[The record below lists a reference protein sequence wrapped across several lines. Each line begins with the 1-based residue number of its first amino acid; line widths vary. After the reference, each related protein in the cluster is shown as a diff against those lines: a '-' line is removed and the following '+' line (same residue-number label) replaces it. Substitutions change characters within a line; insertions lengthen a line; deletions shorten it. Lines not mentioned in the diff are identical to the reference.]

1 MSDIKDKAF
10 DILVRISDDYYKAFV
25 SVEFN
30 AVGAKIKPEEIV
42 HILKEKNIIF
52 GIKYNVI
59 ENICSESKTVFN
71 ELIAEGIPH
80 ENGIDA
86 KIEFSF
92 NKDHRAKPQILDDGR
107 VDFKNMGFVEIVKE
121 GDVLATKTPL
131 TKGMNGTTVTGKIIR
146 AKDGKE
152 AVFKFGKNVKIA
164 SDGLN
169 LLSEVDGTIVFDNDK
184 ISVIQ
189 MLEVKGDVG
198 VETGNISFQGQVIVN
213 GNVTSGYE
221 IECEGDLVING
232 VVEGAIL
239 KSNGNITISRGVQG
253 HDTARITCGGQ
264 LTSNFLNSATVYCKG
279 DIETGAIMNS
289 NIKSDGKISV
299 KGKKGLIVGG
309 EITSKSAIE
318 AIIVGSELGII
329 TSIKLGVDIEVIEEL
344 KGLTNEVKELI
355 DMHDKLEKSIKLLKM
370 KVEQNPEDDRSIFM
384 LKKYSASF
392 VDLDTSLTEK
402 RLRLKML
409 NELVNN
415 IRGAQLKAKT
425 IYPGTRVKIGSTSY
439 YVKYEMSHTIIT
451 KDKGDIVTIGY

>member
-1 MSDIKDKAF
+1 MSDSKDNAF

-30 AVGAKIKPEEIV
+30 TINAKIKPEEIV
-42 HILKEKNIIF
+42 RILKEKNIVF
-52 GIKYNVI
+52 GLKYNVI
-59 ENICSESKTVFN
+59 ERICTESKTVFN
-71 ELIAEGIPH
+71 EVVAEGIPH

-86 KIEFSF
+86 IIEFNF
-92 NKDHRAKPQILDDGR
+92 NKDHRAKPQILEDGR
-107 VDFKNMGFVEIVKE
+107 VDFKNMGFVEIVKA
-121 GDVLATKTPL
+121 GDILATKTPL
-131 TKGMNGTTVTGKIIR
+131 TKGVNGTTVTGKVIR

-152 AVFKFGKNVKIA
+152 AVFKFGKNVSIING
-164 SDGLN
+164 GLN
-169 LLSEVDGTIVFDNDK
+169 LSSDVDGTIIFDNDK

-189 MLEVKGDVG
+189 MLEIKGDVG
-198 VETGNISFQGQVIVN
+198 VETGNIDFQGQVIVN

-221 IECEGDLVING
+221 VSCEGDMIING

-239 KSNGNITISRGVQG
+239 KSNGSITISRGVQG
-253 HDTARITCGGQ
+253 HDAAHITCGGQ

-289 NIKSDGKISV
+289 NIKSDGKITV

-309 EITSKSAIE
+309 EITSKSDIE
-318 AIIVGSELGII
+318 ANIVGSEMGII

-344 KGLTNEVKELI
+344 KALTGEVKELI

-370 KVEQNPEDDRSIFM
+370 KVEQNPEDERSIFM

-392 VDLDTSLTEK
+392 VDLDVNLSEK

-451 KDKGDIVTIGY
+451 KDKGEIVTIGY